1 MNVMKRLTALCLT
14 ALLLVSLTA
23 CGEKKDESA
32 QDDIVKE
39 EQTPAEPGSDGPSKP
54 VEEEPSAPA
63 DTGVT
68 MKVAAMTGPTGMG
81 LVWLMDQFGVVETM
95 QDEAMVETVSANGN
109 RYVFD
114 LAGTA
119 DEISPLLIKGQLD
132 AACVPANLASAL
144 YNKTGGEIVTLGIN
158 TLGVLY
164 VVDKGESI
172 QSLADL
178 KGKTIVSAGKGAVP
192 EYGLRYLLAQNGI
205 DPDRD
210 LTIEWK
216 SEQSECVAALA
227 SGAVEIAV
235 MPQPYVT
242 VAQTKIPGLRVA
254 VSLTEEWEK
263 LDNGSAMLTGVVV
276 ARKRFIEENPA
287 AVEAFLKD
295 YAESVAWVNENTAA
309 AAQSIGN
316 YGIVAAAVA
325 EKALPFCNIVCIT
338 GAEMQEMLSG
348 YLAALAEQAPQAVGG
363 ALPGEDFY
371 YAAQG
376 GAASDPF

>member
-1 MNVMKRLTALCLT
+1 
-14 ALLLVSLTA
+14 
-23 CGEKKDESA
+23 
-32 QDDIVKE
+32 
-39 EQTPAEPGSDGPSKP
+39 

>member
-1 MNVMKRLTALCLT
+1 MNVMKKLTALCLT
-14 ALLLVSLTA
+14 ALLLVTLAA
-23 CGEKKDESA
+23 CGSKGEQSV
-32 QDDIVKE
+32 QDDTTQQQ
-39 EQTPAEPGSDGPSKP
+39 EQPSAPGSDGPSEP
-54 VEEEPSAPA
+54 VVEDPA

-81 LVWLMDQFGVVETM
+81 LVWLMDQFGVVESM
-95 QDEAMVETVSANGN
+95 QDMEVETVSANGN
-109 RYVFD
+109 RYIFD

-119 DEISPLLIKGQLD
+119 DEISPLLIKDQLD

-144 YNKTGGEIVTLGIN
+144 YNKTNGEIVTLGIN

-254 VSLTEEWEK
+254 VSLTEEWDK

-276 ARKRFIEENPA
+276 ARKSFIEENPA

-295 YAESVAWVNENTAA
+295 YAASVAWVNGNTAEA
-309 AAQSIGN
+309 AKSIGN

-338 GAEMQEMLSG
+338 GAEMREMLSG
-348 YLAALAEQAPQAVGG
+348 YLSALAEQAPKAVGG

-376 GAASDPF
+376 GAASNPF

>member
-1 MNVMKRLTALCLT
+1 MKQLTALCL
-14 ALLLVSLTA
+14 AVWMLLSLTA
-23 CGEKKDESA
+23 CGGKGGESPA
-32 QDDIVKE
+32 QEDTVQE
-39 EQTPAEPGSDGPSKP
+39 EQTPDAPGSGGPSQ
-54 VEEEPSAPA
+54 SADEPA

-68 MKVAAMTGPTGMG
+68 VRVAAMTGPTGMG
-81 LVWLMDQFGVVETM
+81 LVQLMDRFGVVESM
-95 QDEAMVETVSANGN
+95 PDALSAVETVSANGN

-144 YNKTGGEIVTLGIN
+144 YNKTKGEIVTLGIN

-164 VVDKGESI
+164 VVDQGESI

-178 KGKTIVSAGKGAVP
+178 KGKTVVSAGKGAVP

-205 DPDRD
+205 DPDKD
-210 LTIEWK
+210 LVIEWK

-227 SGAVEIAV
+227 TGAAEIAV

-242 VAQTKIPGLRVA
+242 VAQTRIEGLRVA

-276 ARKRFIEENPA
+276 ARRSFIEEHPEA
-287 AVEAFLKD
+287 IEAFLKD
-295 YAESVAWVNENTAA
+295 YAASVAWVNENTAA

-325 EKALPFCNIVCIT
+325 EKALPYCNIVCIT
-338 GAEMQEMLSG
+338 GAEMKEMLSG
-348 YLAALAEQAPQAVGG
+348 YLAALAEQAPQSVGG
-363 ALPGEDFY
+363 AVPADDFY
-371 YAAQG
+371 Y
-376 GAASDPF
+376 GA

>member
-235 MPQPYVT
+235 MPQPY
-242 VAQTKIPGLRVA
+242 
-254 VSLTEEWEK
+254 
-263 LDNGSAMLTGVVV
+263 
-276 ARKRFIEENPA
+276 
-287 AVEAFLKD
+287 
-295 YAESVAWVNENTAA
+295 
-309 AAQSIGN
+309 
-316 YGIVAAAVA
+316 
-325 EKALPFCNIVCIT
+325 
-338 GAEMQEMLSG
+338 
-348 YLAALAEQAPQAVGG
+348 
-363 ALPGEDFY
+363 
-371 YAAQG
+371 
-376 GAASDPF
+376 